1 VKIRVEALRE
11 LNEVI
16 LLFLRLGF
24 TAFGGPAA
32 HIGLVHDEVVVRRK
46 WIDEQRFLD
55 IMGATNLIPGPNST
69 EMVIHLGFIRA
80 GWPGLIAA
88 GVSFIL
94 PAMAIVTAL
103 AWGYARYGS
112 TPQVA
117 WLLYGIKPVVIAVIL
132 QALWFLGK
140 QAIKS
145 RLLAAAG
152 ALAFGLYLL
161 GVNELLLLFGG
172 GLLVMLLE
180 LFGRKQNVQF
190 GLLPIPL
197 AGAATPLLQ
206 VTSAALPGLFFIFL
220 KIGAVLYGSGYVLLA
235 FLQGDLVDR
244 LGWLTQQQLIDAVA
258 IGQITPGPLFTTA
271 TFIGY
276 ILGGIPGSILATIGI
291 FLPAFIFVA
300 LSNPLIPRMRNSP
313 WMAALLDGVTIISL
327 GLMGGVTVQLTAAA
341 IVDLVTGV
349 LALAA
354 LYLLI
359 RYKVNSTWLVLGGLV
374 VGLGRYLLSTL
385 A

>member
-1 VKIRVEALRE
+1 
-11 LNEVI
+11 
-16 LLFLRLGF
+16 
-24 TAFGGPAA
+24 
-32 HIGLVHDEVVVRRK
+32 
-46 WIDEQRFLD
+46 
-55 IMGATNLIPGPNST
+55 
-69 EMVIHLGFIRA
+69 
-80 GWPGLIAA
+80 
-88 GVSFIL
+88 
-94 PAMAIVTAL
+94 
-103 AWGYARYGS
+103 
-112 TPQVA
+112 
-117 WLLYGIKPVVIAVIL
+117 
-132 QALWFLGK
+132 
-140 QAIKS
+140 
-145 RLLAAAG
+145 
-152 ALAFGLYLL
+152 
-161 GVNELLLLFGG
+161 
-172 GLLVMLLE
+172 
-180 LFGRKQNVQF
+180 
-190 GLLPIPL
+190 
-197 AGAATPLLQ
+197 
-206 VTSAALPGLFFIFL
+206 
-220 KIGAVLYGSGYVLLA
+220 
-235 FLQGDLVDR
+235 
-244 LGWLTQQQLIDAVA
+244 LTQQQLIDAVA